1 MIQLLQP
8 ENLQKMILSVRHWQF
23 VNLQAITSA
32 RSPEQYSEDNDDYV
46 LSVSKLSHKPTD
58 FVNSKMCTIP
68 QRWNRARIFDP

>member
-1 MIQLLQP
+1 
-8 ENLQKMILSVRHWQF
+8 MILSVRYWQI

-58 FVNSKMCTIP
+58 FVNSKMCIRP
-68 QRWNRARIFDP
+68 QRWNRVRIFDP